1 MNSIKQ
7 KSNIKGNDETK
18 NKTLIEKESK
28 KKKN

>member
-7 KSNIKGNDETK
+7 KYNIKGNDETK